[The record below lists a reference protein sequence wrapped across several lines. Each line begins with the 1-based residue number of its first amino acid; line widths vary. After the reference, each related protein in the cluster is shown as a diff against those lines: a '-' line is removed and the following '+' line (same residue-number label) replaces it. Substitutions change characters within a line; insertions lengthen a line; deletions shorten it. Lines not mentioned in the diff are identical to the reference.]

1 MVWGGLSSLLC
12 QEVFVIR
19 TRLRAALLGLALI
32 LAAPGLAWAHA
43 IVLTSTPALDAQV
56 LGPEIAVTV
65 KFNSRIDHQRSRL
78 SIIDADGAAQELK
91 LDDKAPV
98 DALVG
103 KATGLAPGKYKIR
116 WQVLAID
123 GHITRGDIPFTV
135 KAR

>member
-12 QEVFVIR
+12 QDDFVIF
-19 TRLRAALLGLALI
+19 TRLRAAFLGLALI
-32 LAAPGLAWAHA
+32 LAAPGLALAHA
-43 IVLTSTPALDAQV
+43 IVVTSAPVLDSEV

-78 SIIDADGAAQELK
+78 SIVDAGGGTQELK
-91 LDDKAPV
+91 IDDKAPV
-98 DALVG
+98 DALIG
-103 KATGLAPGKYKIR
+103 KAKGLAPGKYRIR

>member
-1 MVWGGLSSLLC
+1 MI
-12 QEVFVIR
+12 F

-32 LAAPGLAWAHA
+32 LASPGLALAHA
-43 IVLTSTPALDAQV
+43 IVISSSPALDSEV

-78 SIIDADGAAQELK
+78 SIIDAGGAAQELK
-91 LDDKAPV
+91 IDEKSPV
-98 DALVG
+98 DAVLG
-103 KATGLAPGKYKIR
+103 RAKGLAPGKYKVR

-123 GHITRGDIPFTV
+123 GHITRGDIPFSV

>member
-1 MVWGGLSSLLC
+1 MGRHEFALF
-12 QEVFVIR
+12 QDNFVIR
-19 TRLRAALLGLALI
+19 ARLRAALLGLALI
-32 LAAPGLAWAHA
+32 LAAPGLALAHA

-78 SIIDADGAAQELK
+78 SIIDAGGAAQELK